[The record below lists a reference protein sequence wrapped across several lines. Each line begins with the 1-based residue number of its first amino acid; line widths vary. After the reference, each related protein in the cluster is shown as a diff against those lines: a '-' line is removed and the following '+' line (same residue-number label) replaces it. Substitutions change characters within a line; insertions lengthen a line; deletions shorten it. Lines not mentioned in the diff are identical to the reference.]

1 MTLGQMLNN
10 ILTSILILALT
21 FALAACSSSE
31 VITVQDFKQIEEKD
45 TPDKIRVTTSD
56 SSEYRFVKPDYY
68 LENDTLYGIKK
79 YVLNDEERILVRKIA
94 LSDIEQIKTEMGAWD
109 KKLLLI
115 GIASALFIGFIIL
128 VL

>member
-1 MTLGQMLNN
+1 MTLVQMSRIDITSVLL
-10 ILTSILILALT
+10 IAIAISLT
-21 FALAACSSSE
+21 ACSSSE

-45 TPDKIRVTTSD
+45 TPDKIRVTTKD

-68 LENDTLYGIKK
+68 FENDTLYGKKK
-79 YVLNDEERILVRKIA
+79 YVLNDEERFLVRKIA
-94 LSDIEQIKTEMGAWD
+94 FSDIEQIKIEMGAWD

-115 GIASALFIGFIIL
+115 GIASALFIGFIIV

>member
-1 MTLGQMLNN
+1 MTLVYKSK
-10 ILTSILILALT
+10 IDITSVLLIAIT
-21 FALAACSSSE
+21 ISLAACSSSE
-31 VITVQDFKQIEEKD
+31 VITVQDFKQIENND
-45 TPDKIRVTTSD
+45 TPDKIQVTTKD

-68 LENDTLYGIKK
+68 FENDTLYGKKK

-115 GIASALFIGFIIL
+115 GIASALFIGFIIV